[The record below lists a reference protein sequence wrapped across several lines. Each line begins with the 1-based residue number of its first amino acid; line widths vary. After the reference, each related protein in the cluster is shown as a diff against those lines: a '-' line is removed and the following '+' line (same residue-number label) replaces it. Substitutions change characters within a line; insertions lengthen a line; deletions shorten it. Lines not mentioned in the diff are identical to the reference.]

1 MTAEIAIQVD
11 ERIARYLEV
20 QATEKQQ
27 SQSEALVALVDEWY
41 EGTLYQ
47 LHQRYLTGDL
57 TLRGMARQM
66 GLSYRELYQAL
77 EERDLSF

>member
-11 ERIARYLEV
+11 DRIARYLEI

-27 SQSEALVALVDEWY
+27 SRSETLAALVDEWY
-41 EGTLYQ
+41 EGTLHQ

-57 TLRGMARQM
+57 TLRGMARHL

>member
-1 MTAEIAIQVD
+1 MTAKIAVQVD
-11 ERIARYLEV
+11 DRIARYLKV

-27 SQSEALVALVDEWY
+27 SRSEALAALVDEWY
-41 EGTLYQ
+41 EGTLHQ

-57 TLRGMARQM
+57 TLRGMARHL